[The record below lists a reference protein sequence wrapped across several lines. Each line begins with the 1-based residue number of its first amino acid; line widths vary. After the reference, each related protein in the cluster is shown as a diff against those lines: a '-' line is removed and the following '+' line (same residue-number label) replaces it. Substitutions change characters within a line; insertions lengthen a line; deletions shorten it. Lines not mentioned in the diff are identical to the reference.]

1 MKTSLRI
8 LSSFLALAALLL
20 VTGCNTVSSSYT
32 QAIGAPTFPP
42 TNPSNVEVLRAPPTK
57 PHVRLGEVTVEPF
70 NHPTMA
76 QIEGALQKEGAK
88 LGANAVVIV
97 YDQTQTV
104 GAFVTGPWYGRTVSP
119 IEGRVIKAVA
129 IRYQ

>member
-1 MKTSLRI
+1 MKKSLRL
-8 LSSFLALAALLL
+8 LSSFAALAALLL
-20 VTGCNTVSSSYT
+20 GTGCNTVSSSNT

-42 TNPSNVEVLRAPPTK
+42 TDPTTVEVLRAPPTK
-57 PHVRLGEVTVEPF
+57 SHVRLGEVTVEPF
-70 NHPTMA
+70 NHPTVA
-76 QIEGALQKEGAK
+76 QIELALQKEGAK

-104 GAFVTGPWYGRTVSP
+104 GAFVTGPWFGRTVSP

>member
-1 MKTSLRI
+1 
-8 LSSFLALAALLL
+8 
-20 VTGCNTVSSSYT
+20 
-32 QAIGAPTFPP
+32 
-42 TNPSNVEVLRAPPTK
+42 
-57 PHVRLGEVTVEPF
+57 
-70 NHPTMA
+70 
-76 QIEGALQKEGAK
+76 
-88 LGANAVVIV
+88 VVIV

>member
-57 PHVRLGEVTVEPF
+57 SHVRLGEVTVEPF